1 MEQPDHK
8 FFDMEFNIFEN
19 KVYYLEYLQI
29 YCYYQLIIIDKPN
42 PDIDA
47 YPAFE
52 LTDTIINS
60 FNQWVKRDKY
70 VNSKVLKWL
79 EANPD
84 RIKYFKRNF
93 PDKFKPKVSVWSDR
107 KKTTYYK
114 GKLQDSFLFEN
125 YIAELLKQNYD
136 LNIGQYMTPEGQYK
150 LGENALGIEIKNDT
164 LIEKYGNV
172 YIEYQE
178 KSEAGNND
186 YVNSGI
192 LKNDLCEYFLIGTQ
206 KKFYIFKKSR
216 LIRIFEEEIRN
227 KSKGIS
233 SQRGILFKQI
243 ATSKGYV
250 YPIRNAKNDIITL
263 DEMVAIIKSK
273 TVSGEPSTN
282 TIHRR

>member
-1 MEQPDHK
+1 
-8 FFDMEFNIFEN
+8 MEFNIFEN

-29 YCYYQLIIIDKPN
+29 YCYYQLIINDKQN
-42 PDIDA
+42 PDIEA

-52 LTDTIINS
+52 LTDTIIDS
-60 FNQWVKRDKY
+60 FNQWVRRDKY
-70 VNSKVLKWL
+70 VNSKVLEWL

-84 RIKYFKRNF
+84 CIEYFKENF

-107 KKTTYYK
+107 KKTDYYK

-125 YIAELLKQNYD
+125 YIAKLLERDYGLD
-136 LNIGQYMTPEGQYK
+136 LGQYMTPKGQYE
-150 LGENALGIEIKNDT
+150 LGENTLGIEIKNDT

-178 KSEAGNND
+178 KSRSNNYD

-192 LKNDLCEYFLIGTQ
+192 LKNDNCAYFLIGTQ
-206 KKFYIFKKSR
+206 EKFYIFKKAR
-216 LIRIFEEEIRN
+216 LIQIFKEEILY
-227 KSKGIS
+227 KKKGIR

-250 YPIRNAKNDIITL
+250 YPVKNAINDTITL
-263 DEMVAIIKSK
+263 AEMVLMIKSK
-273 TVSGEPSTN
+273 LT
-282 TIHRR
+282 

>member
-1 MEQPDHK
+1 M
-8 FFDMEFNIFEN
+8 
-19 KVYYLEYLQI
+19 
-29 YCYYQLIIIDKPN
+29 IDKPDM
-42 PDIDA
+42 DIDA

-70 VNSKVLKWL
+70 VNSKVLEWL

-107 KKTTYYK
+107 NKTAYYK

-125 YIAELLKQNYD
+125 YIAELLKQNYG
-136 LNIGQYMTPEGQYK
+136 LNIGQYMTPKGQYE

-172 YIEYQE
+172 YVEYQE
-178 KSEAGNND
+178 KSGAGNND

-216 LIRIFEEEIRN
+216 LIQIFKEEIRN

-233 SQRGILFKQI
+233 SPRGILFKQI
-243 ATSKGYV
+243 TTSKGYV
-250 YPIRNAKNDIITL
+250 YPVRNAKNDIITL

-273 TVSGEPSTN
+273 IGSNDTSTN